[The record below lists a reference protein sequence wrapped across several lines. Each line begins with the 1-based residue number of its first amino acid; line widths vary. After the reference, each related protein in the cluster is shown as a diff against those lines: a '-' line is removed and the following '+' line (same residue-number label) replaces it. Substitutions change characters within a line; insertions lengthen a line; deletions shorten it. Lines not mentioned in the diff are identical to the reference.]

1 MRKILFIIAAMAALG
16 TGAKAQDRIFVYR
29 NDGGFDAFLKS
40 EVDSMTLSHEDAE
53 GKYHAGWETQ
63 LIHTPDSTYR
73 IPLAAIDS
81 ISFYAPPTILNKDV
95 FILTA
100 EHDAYITQADTVSF
114 TFAPGTPEEL
124 LPVKGNLVVSRYDC
138 TSFPDGIVARVT
150 YMAEDA
156 AGMHYECER
165 TGIDEV
171 FDQILLY
178 EECTPAQDAK
188 AEKSTKASI
197 EANATI
203 WDETYK
209 ENFEKDGTSASIEV
223 NDKASLRVL
232 MRKTLGS
239 PFYFKLELENKLDIN
254 PSLTAISEAKMGASF
269 NIIKEKSIGRI
280 PIPYTPLFFV
290 PKISMAGYFDLTG
303 EVKLEA
309 GLFFNRLDMISFEYK
324 EGEWGCNYSHKQE
337 GGWDIA
343 QLSMEGAAEV
353 GISPELL
360 FSFCGTATGVGVN
373 FSAGLKEYVNF
384 KFDALEYF
392 DTGAYAAI
400 KESYANTTAP
410 YSISV
415 FAQAGLFD
423 SDNSPRW
430 TKTFSDE
437 KQIGND
443 KFIVPEFSEITCTD
457 GTESNSEV
465 VSTNISRDLLL
476 PTNVGFAVYDD
487 ENNLI
492 SKKYSS
498 ATYTGPSEWPFKGLS
513 EQFSRLESGEY
524 TVYPLIK
531 IFDKELLAT
540 PSGKFTIIEE
550 SPLIGTW
557 KQILWLEDGLW
568 WNKADD
574 DAINTYTS
582 DHRIIYGSEV
592 GYWEANDT
600 HLKLTD
606 EEGSLIYTYEIKD
619 NYLYLKDYSDPTKPY
634 IYIWIKIDDVPAEL
648 LGTWQNT
655 GEGYQYME
663 ITETTYRNYN
673 KDENGEYGEEGVY
686 SYGYDTMIMQQ
697 FNYDSGEFIN
707 KYTVR
712 IIKLTE
718 TDLELR
724 YEEYN
729 ENGNLID
736 SYGYSYKK
744 LK

>member
-1 MRKILFIIAAMAALG
+1 MRKILFIIVTMAALA

-81 ISFYAPPTILNKDV
+81 ISFFAPPTILNKDV
-95 FILTA
+95 FILTT
-100 EHDAYITQADTVSF
+100 EHDAYITRADTVSF

-124 LPVKGNLVVSRYDC
+124 LPAKGNLVVSRYDC

-165 TGIDEV
+165 AGIDEV

-178 EECTPAQDAK
+178 EECAPAQDTK

-254 PSLTAISEAKMGASF
+254 PSLTAISEAQMGASF
-269 NIIKEKSIGRI
+269 DIIKEKSIGRI

-337 GGWDIA
+337 GRWDIA

-430 TKTFSDE
+430 TKTYSDE

-498 ATYTGPSEWPFKGLS
+498 ATYIGPSEWPFKGLS

-531 IFDKELLAT
+531 IFDKELLAI
-540 PSGKFTIIEE
+540 PSGKFTIIDEF
-550 SPLIGTW
+550 PLIGTW

-686 SYGYDTMIMQQ
+686 SYGYDTMLMQQ

-712 IIKLTE
+712 ITKLTE

>member
-1 MRKILFIIAAMAALG
+1 MRKILFIIAAMAALA

-81 ISFYAPPTILNKDV
+81 ISFFAPPTILNKDV

-100 EHDAYITQADTVSF
+100 EHDAYITRADTVSF

-124 LPVKGNLVVSRYDC
+124 LPAKGNLVVSRYDC

-165 TGIDEV
+165 AGIDEV

-178 EECTPAQDAK
+178 EECAPAQDTK

-254 PSLTAISEAKMGASF
+254 PSLTAISEAQMGASF
-269 NIIKEKSIGRI
+269 DIIKEKSIGRI

-337 GGWDIA
+337 GRWDIA

-410 YSISV
+410 YSISA

-430 TKTFSDE
+430 TKTYSDE

-531 IFDKELLAT
+531 IFDKELLAI
-540 PSGKFTIIEE
+540 PSGKFTIIDEF
-550 SPLIGTW
+550 PLIGTW

-686 SYGYDTMIMQQ
+686 SYGYDTMLMQQ

-712 IIKLTE
+712 ITKLTE
-718 TDLELR
+718 TDLVLR
-724 YEEYN
+724 YEEYD
-729 ENGNLID
+729 ENGNLTD

>member
-1 MRKILFIIAAMAALG
+1 MRKILFIIAAMAALA
-16 TGAKAQDRIFVYR
+16 TCAKAQDRIFVYR

-81 ISFYAPPTILNKDV
+81 ISFFAPPTILNKDV

-100 EHDAYITQADTVSF
+100 EHDAYITRADTVSF
-114 TFAPGTPEEL
+114 TFASGTPEEL
-124 LPVKGNLVVSRYDC
+124 LPAKGNLVVSRYDC

-156 AGMHYECER
+156 AGMHYECDR
-165 TGIDEV
+165 AGIDEV

-178 EECTPAQDAK
+178 EECAPAQDTK

-239 PFYFKLELENKLDIN
+239 PFYFKLELENKLGIHQ
-254 PSLTAISEAKMGASF
+254 SLTATSEAGTGALA
-269 NIIKEKSIGRI
+269 NIIKDKAIGRI
-280 PIPYTPLFFV
+280 PIPYTPLFIV
-290 PKISMAGYFDLTG
+290 PKISMDGYFSLTG

-309 GLFFNRLDMISFEYK
+309 GLFFNRRDMLSFEYK
-324 EGEWGCNYSHKQE
+324 EGEWGLHRSYEQD
-337 GGWDIA
+337 GGWEMA
-343 QLSMEGAAEV
+343 QLSMEGAAEA
-353 GISPELL
+353 GIIPELL
-360 FSFCGTATGVGVN
+360 FSFCGTATGIGIN

-400 KESYANTTAP
+400 KESYARTTAP
-410 YSISV
+410 YSISA
-415 FAQAGLFD
+415 FARAGLFAPGA
-423 SDNSPRW
+423 SLIF
-430 TKTFSDE
+430 TYSDE

-487 ENNLI
+487 ESNLI

-513 EQFSRLESGEY
+513 EQFSGLESGEY

-540 PSGKFTIIEE
+540 PSGKFTIG
-550 SPLIGTW
+550 P
-557 KQILWLEDGLW
+557 
-568 WNKADD
+568 
-574 DAINTYTS
+574 
-582 DHRIIYGSEV
+582 
-592 GYWEANDT
+592 
-600 HLKLTD
+600 
-606 EEGSLIYTYEIKD
+606 
-619 NYLYLKDYSDPTKPY
+619 
-634 IYIWIKIDDVPAEL
+634 PAEL

-655 GEGYQYME
+655 GDGYQYME
-663 ITETTYRNYN
+663 ITETSYSNYSI
-673 KDENGEYGEEGVY
+673 DEYGKYGEYGTYTYNGN
-686 SYGYDTMIMQQ
+686 IMYMVQT
-697 FNYDSGEFIN
+697 GESRQE
-707 KYTVR
+707 YTVKVV
-712 IIKLTE
+712 KLTE
-718 TDLELR
+718 TDLVLR
-724 YEEYN
+724 YEEYD

>member
-1 MRKILFIIAAMAALG
+1 M
-16 TGAKAQDRIFVYR
+16 
-29 NDGGFDAFLKS
+29 
-40 EVDSMTLSHEDAE
+40 
-53 GKYHAGWETQ
+53 
-63 LIHTPDSTYR
+63 
-73 IPLAAIDS
+73 
-81 ISFYAPPTILNKDV
+81 
-95 FILTA
+95 
-100 EHDAYITQADTVSF
+100 
-114 TFAPGTPEEL
+114 
-124 LPVKGNLVVSRYDC
+124 
-138 TSFPDGIVARVT
+138 
-150 YMAEDA
+150 
-156 AGMHYECER
+156 
-165 TGIDEV
+165 
-171 FDQILLY
+171 
-178 EECTPAQDAK
+178 
-188 AEKSTKASI
+188 
-197 EANATI
+197 
-203 WDETYK
+203 
-209 ENFEKDGTSASIEV
+209 
-223 NDKASLRVL
+223 
-232 MRKTLGS
+232 
-239 PFYFKLELENKLDIN
+239 
-254 PSLTAISEAKMGASF
+254 
-269 NIIKEKSIGRI
+269 
-280 PIPYTPLFFV
+280 
-290 PKISMAGYFDLTG
+290 
-303 EVKLEA
+303 
-309 GLFFNRLDMISFEYK
+309 
-324 EGEWGCNYSHKQE
+324 
-337 GGWDIA
+337 
-343 QLSMEGAAEV
+343 
-353 GISPELL
+353 
-360 FSFCGTATGVGVN
+360 
-373 FSAGLKEYVNF
+373 
-384 KFDALEYF
+384 
-392 DTGAYAAI
+392 
-400 KESYANTTAP
+400 
-410 YSISV
+410 
-415 FAQAGLFD
+415 
-423 SDNSPRW
+423 
-430 TKTFSDE
+430 
-437 KQIGND
+437 
-443 KFIVPEFSEITCTD
+443 
-457 GTESNSEV
+457 
-465 VSTNISRDLLL
+465 
-476 PTNVGFAVYDD
+476 
-487 ENNLI
+487 
-492 SKKYSS
+492 
-498 ATYTGPSEWPFKGLS
+498 
-513 EQFSRLESGEY
+513 
-524 TVYPLIK
+524 IK

>member
-1 MRKILFIIAAMAALG
+1 MRKILFIIAAMAALA
-16 TGAKAQDRIFVYR
+16 TCAKAQDRIFVYR

-81 ISFYAPPTILNKDV
+81 ISFFAPPTILNKDV

-100 EHDAYITQADTVSF
+100 EHDAYITRADTVSF
-114 TFAPGTPEEL
+114 TFASGTPEEL
-124 LPVKGNLVVSRYDC
+124 LPEKGNLVVSRYDC

-150 YMAEDA
+150 YVAEDA

-165 TGIDEV
+165 AGIDEV

-178 EECTPAQDAK
+178 EECAPAQDTK

-254 PSLTAISEAKMGASF
+254 PSLTAISEAQMGASF
-269 NIIKEKSIGRI
+269 DIIKEKSIGRI

-337 GGWDIA
+337 GRWDIA

-430 TKTFSDE
+430 TKTYSDE

-531 IFDKELLAT
+531 IFDKELLAI
-540 PSGKFTIIEE
+540 PSGKFTIIDEF
-550 SPLIGTW
+550 PLIGTW

-686 SYGYDTMIMQQ
+686 SYGYDTMLMQQ

-712 IIKLTE
+712 ITKLTE

>member
-1 MRKILFIIAAMAALG
+1 MRKILFIIAAMAALA

-81 ISFYAPPTILNKDV
+81 ISFFAPPTILNKDV

-100 EHDAYITQADTVSF
+100 EHDAYITRADTVSF
-114 TFAPGTPEEL
+114 TFAPDTPEEL
-124 LPVKGNLVVSRYDC
+124 LPAKGNLVVSRYDC

-165 TGIDEV
+165 AGIDEV

-178 EECTPAQDAK
+178 EECAPTQDTK

-254 PSLTAISEAKMGASF
+254 PSLTAISEAQMGASF
-269 NIIKEKSIGRI
+269 DIIKEKSIGRI

-337 GGWDIA
+337 GRWDIA

-430 TKTFSDE
+430 TKTYSDE

-531 IFDKELLAT
+531 IFDKELLAI
-540 PSGKFTIIEE
+540 PSGKFTIIDEF
-550 SPLIGTW
+550 PLIGTW

-686 SYGYDTMIMQQ
+686 SYGYDTMLMQQ

-712 IIKLTE
+712 ITKLTE

>member
-1 MRKILFIIAAMAALG
+1 MRKILFIIAAMAALA

-423 SDNSPRW
+423 SDNSPCW

-498 ATYTGPSEWPFKGLS
+498 TTYTGPSEWPFKGLS

-686 SYGYDTMIMQQ
+686 SYGYDTMLMQQ

-712 IIKLTE
+712 ITKLTE

>member
-1 MRKILFIIAAMAALG
+1 MRKILFIIAAMAALA

-81 ISFYAPPTILNKDV
+81 ISFFAPPTILNKDV

-100 EHDAYITQADTVSF
+100 EHDAYITRADTVSF

-124 LPVKGNLVVSRYDC
+124 LPAKGNLVVSRYDC

-165 TGIDEV
+165 AGIDEV

-178 EECTPAQDAK
+178 EECAPAQDTK
-188 AEKSTKASI
+188 AEKSTKTSI

-254 PSLTAISEAKMGASF
+254 PSLTAISEAQMGASF
-269 NIIKEKSIGRI
+269 DIIKEKSIGRI

-337 GGWDIA
+337 GRWDIA

-430 TKTFSDE
+430 TKTYSDE

-540 PSGKFTIIEE
+540 PSGKFTITDM
-550 SPLIGTW
+550 SPLIGSW
-557 KQILWLEDGLW
+557 LQVYWLEDGLW
-568 WNKADD
+568 WHEADEGVYVTFTPD
-574 DAINTYTS
+574 HLFNTGEEAGHWETDGTS
-582 DHRIIYGSEV
+582 LTMTYEMGSF
-592 GYWEANDT
+592 T
-600 HLKLTD
+600 
-606 EEGSLIYTYEIKD
+606 YTYEFKD
-619 NYLYLKDYSDPTKPY
+619 GYLYFFDYSEADKPY
-634 IYIWIKIDDVPAEL
+634 VYVYNRIGPPAEL

-655 GEGYQYME
+655 GDGYQYME
-663 ITETTYRNYN
+663 ITETSYSNYSI
-673 KDENGEYGEEGVY
+673 DEYGKYGEYGTYTYNGN
-686 SYGYDTMIMQQ
+686 IMYMVQT
-697 FNYDSGEFIN
+697 GESRQE
-707 KYTVR
+707 YTVKVV
-712 IIKLTE
+712 KLTE
-718 TDLELR
+718 TDLVLR
-724 YEEYN
+724 YEEYD
-729 ENGNLID
+729 ENGNLTD

>member
-1 MRKILFIIAAMAALG
+1 MRKILFIIAAMAALA

-81 ISFYAPPTILNKDV
+81 ISFFAPPTILNKDV

-100 EHDAYITQADTVSF
+100 EHDAYITRADTVSF

-124 LPVKGNLVVSRYDC
+124 LPAKGNLVVSRYDC

-165 TGIDEV
+165 AGIDEV

-178 EECTPAQDAK
+178 EECAPAQDTK
-188 AEKSTKASI
+188 AEKGTKASI

-254 PSLTAISEAKMGASF
+254 PSLTAISEAQMGASF
-269 NIIKEKSIGRI
+269 DIIKEKSIGRI

-337 GGWDIA
+337 GRWDIA

-430 TKTFSDE
+430 TKTYSDE

-531 IFDKELLAT
+531 IFDKELLAI
-540 PSGKFTIIEE
+540 PSGKFTIIDEF
-550 SPLIGTW
+550 PLIGTW

-686 SYGYDTMIMQQ
+686 SYGYDTMLMQQ

-712 IIKLTE
+712 ITKLTE
-718 TDLELR
+718 TDLVLR
-724 YEEYN
+724 YEEYD
-729 ENGNLID
+729 ENGNLTD

>member
-1 MRKILFIIAAMAALG
+1 MRKILFIIAAMAALA

-81 ISFYAPPTILNKDV
+81 ISFFAPPTILNKDV

-100 EHDAYITQADTVSF
+100 EHDAYITRADTVSF
-114 TFAPGTPEEL
+114 TFAPDTPEEL
-124 LPVKGNLVVSRYDC
+124 LPAKGNLVVSRYDC

-165 TGIDEV
+165 AGIDEV

-178 EECTPAQDAK
+178 EECAPAQDTK

-254 PSLTAISEAKMGASF
+254 PSLTAISEAQMGASF
-269 NIIKEKSIGRI
+269 DIIKEKSIGRI

-337 GGWDIA
+337 GRWDIA

-430 TKTFSDE
+430 TKTYSDE

-531 IFDKELLAT
+531 IFDKELLAI
-540 PSGKFTIIEE
+540 PSGKFTIIDEF
-550 SPLIGTW
+550 PLIGTW

-686 SYGYDTMIMQQ
+686 SYGYDTMLMQQ

-712 IIKLTE
+712 ITKLTE

>member
-1 MRKILFIIAAMAALG
+1 MRKILFIIAAMAALA

-81 ISFYAPPTILNKDV
+81 ISFFAPPTILNKDV

-100 EHDAYITQADTVSF
+100 EHDAYITRADTVSF

-124 LPVKGNLVVSRYDC
+124 LPAKGNLVVSRYDC

-165 TGIDEV
+165 AGIDEV

-178 EECTPAQDAK
+178 EECAPAQDTK

-254 PSLTAISEAKMGASF
+254 PSLTAISEAQMEASF
-269 NIIKEKSIGRI
+269 DIIKEKSIGRI

-337 GGWDIA
+337 GRWDIA

-430 TKTFSDE
+430 TKTYSDE

-531 IFDKELLAT
+531 IFDKELLAI
-540 PSGKFTIIEE
+540 PSGKFTIIDEF
-550 SPLIGTW
+550 PLIGTW

-686 SYGYDTMIMQQ
+686 SYGYDTMLMQQ

-712 IIKLTE
+712 ITKLTE

>member
-1 MRKILFIIAAMAALG
+1 MRKILFIIAAMAALA

-81 ISFYAPPTILNKDV
+81 ISFFAPPTILNKDV

-124 LPVKGNLVVSRYDC
+124 LPAKGNLVVSRYDC

-165 TGIDEV
+165 AGIDEMY
-171 FDQILLY
+171 DQILLY
-178 EECTPAQDAK
+178 EECTSAQDTK

-254 PSLTAISEAKMGASF
+254 PSLTAISEAQMGASF

-280 PIPYTPLFFV
+280 PIPYTPLFFI

-582 DHRIIYGSEV
+582 DHRISYGSEV

>member
-1 MRKILFIIAAMAALG
+1 MRKILFIIATMAALA
-16 TGAKAQDRIFVYR
+16 TGSKAQDRIFVYR

-81 ISFYAPPTILNKDV
+81 ISFFAPPTILNKDV

-100 EHDAYITQADTVSF
+100 EHDAYITRADTVSF

-124 LPVKGNLVVSRYDC
+124 LPAKGNLVVSRYDC

-156 AGMHYECER
+156 AGMHYECDR
-165 TGIDEV
+165 AGIDEV

-178 EECTPAQDAK
+178 EECAPAQDTK

-254 PSLTAISEAKMGASF
+254 PSLTAISEAQMGASF
-269 NIIKEKSIGRI
+269 DIIKEKSIGRI

-337 GGWDIA
+337 GRWDIA

-430 TKTFSDE
+430 TKTYSDE

-531 IFDKELLAT
+531 IFDKELLAI
-540 PSGKFTIIEE
+540 PSGKFTIIDEF
-550 SPLIGTW
+550 PLIGTW

-686 SYGYDTMIMQQ
+686 SYGYDTMLMQQ

-712 IIKLTE
+712 ITKLTE